1 MSGKERKRF
10 VTTID
15 PEILLNFKV
24 VCTKQQKSMNEV
36 LEVLMLN
43 YSNSVVSSQDTSV
56 EK

>member
-43 YSNSVVSSQDTSV
+43 YSNGVVSSQDTSV